1 VELKASAYIAFLGFG
16 QSLARVTRLDKAA
29 AVRWANEY
37 AAGLGFEEPPPIEG
51 RIIGK
56 MGFKGVPGL
65 KVGANKPK
73 AAVGGRQKQVKDA
86 PPTVAS
92 TAARPPPRDRTAKA
106 AAAAAPS
113 TRPPKAARLE
123 TRADNRAA
131 GKNKAPVEPSGGRG
145 GGRGKKQK
153 VAVPGGEE
161 W

>member
-1 VELKASAYIAFLGFG
+1 M
-16 QSLARVTRLDKAA
+16 
-29 AVRWANEY
+29 RWANEY

-65 KVGANKPK
+65 VVGPNLPRAPL
-73 AAVGGRQKQVKDA
+73 GGRQKQVKEA
-86 PPTVAS
+86 PPTYAT
-92 TAARPPPRDRTAKA
+92 TAAPAPRDRTAKA

-123 TRADNRAA
+123 ARAENRAA
-131 GKNKAPVEPSGGRG
+131 GKNKAPGEPGGGRG
-145 GGRGKKQK
+145 GGQGKKQK